1 MRRRNGVN
9 DVIRLGERLRK
20 DLEEIAFANNIL
32 EEGEPDIKST
42 IAFLIERYRQAQKEL
57 IKKEVITLKK
67 IYNKIEGAKCV
78 QCGREIKLGELCYY
92 DPENRKVLCAR
103 CFVRNNSQGL
113 VNEDLIKAE
122 LKLAQLKDEIK
133 ALEEEKKKLI
143 KELKIVQIYEELDN
157 KARII
162 SEKIEEIKR
171 FIMDYIKIM
180 NPSEQEKNF
189 LRQKLDELIELEKE
203 TAQGFKLLAKAILKR

>member
-1 MRRRNGVN
+1 MS

-42 IAFLIERYRQAQKEL
+42 IVFLIEKYRQSQNEA
-57 IKKEVITLKK
+57 IKKSAITLKK

-78 QCGREIKLGELCYY
+78 QCGKEIKLGELCYY
-92 DPENRKVLCAR
+92 DPENKKVLCAK
-103 CFVRNNSQGL
+103 CFVKNNSQGL
-113 VNEDLIKAE
+113 VSEDLIKAE

-133 ALEEEKKKLI
+133 VLEKEKKEILQKMKMI
-143 KELKIVQIYEELDN
+143 NIYEELDN

-162 SEKIEEIKR
+162 SEKVEEIKN
-171 FIMDYIKIM
+171 FIMDYIKII
-180 NPSEQEKNF
+180 NPSENERNL
-189 LRQKLDELIELEKE
+189 LRQKLDELIELERE
-203 TAQGFKLLAKAILKR
+203 TAQSFKILAKAILKR

>member
-1 MRRRNGVN
+1 MPN

-42 IAFLIERYRQAQKEL
+42 IAFLIERYRQAQKES
-57 IKKEVITLKK
+57 IKKNAISLKEIK
-67 IYNKIEGAKCV
+67 NKYENAKCV
-78 QCGREIKLGELCYY
+78 QCGKPIRLGEICYY
-92 DPENRKVLCAR
+92 DPESHKVLCAR
-103 CFVRNNSQGL
+103 CFIKNNSESLYTKEIVQT
-113 VNEDLIKAE
+113 E
-122 LKLAQLKDEIK
+122 LKLQRLKDEIK
-133 ALEEEKKKLI
+133 VLEKEKKEIL
-143 KELKIVQIYEELDN
+143 ERLKTINIYEELDN

-162 SEKIEEIKR
+162 SEKVEEIKR

-180 NPSEQEKNF
+180 NPSEEDKNL

-203 TAQGFKLLAKAILKR
+203 TAQSFKLLAKAILKR

>member
-1 MRRRNGVN
+1 MPN
-9 DVIRLGERLRK
+9 DIIRLGERLRK

-32 EEGEPDIKST
+32 EEGEPDLKST
-42 IAFLIERYRQAQKEL
+42 IAFLIEKYRQFQKEA
-57 IKKEVITLKK
+57 IKKEAITLKK
-67 IYNKIEGAKCV
+67 IFNKIEGAKCV

-103 CFVRNNSQGL
+103 CFVKNNSQGL

-133 ALEEEKKKLI
+133 VLEKEKKEILQKMKLI
-143 KELKIVQIYEELDN
+143 NIYEELDN

-162 SEKIEEIKR
+162 SEKVEEVKK

-180 NPSEQEKNF
+180 NPNEEERNL
-189 LRQKLDELIELEKE
+189 LRQKLDEMIELERE
-203 TAQGFKLLAKAILKR
+203 TAQSFKILAKAILKR